1 MHLWPHVVPRTLGRP
16 QQGGDGGV
24 GSAQRVRLAARPVVV
39 RARHRAPAHVTAQAA
54 GRRARAPRAAALI
67 GRPLAAGAWLGGR
80 AVGSDGGVVA
90 EEAVR
95 CGVGPHLYPS
105 PHLPSAGRLLSDDD
119 RAVLQVQGEAVQVR
133 RVLAAGVYCSTAQQC
148 TIQQTTRQC
157 STAQHCTI
165 QQTTGQCS
173 TAQHCAIQHT
183 TGQCSTAQ
191 HCTIQHSTGQS
202 STAQH
207 NTTDYRAMQ
216 YNTKKHSTAQYNR
229 LHGIAVQY
237 NTTQHHTWQ
246 WNTI

>member
-1 MHLWPHVVPRTLGRP
+1 MHRGGVSAGHVVEGGAVVHLWPHVVPRTMGRP

-39 RARHRAPAHVTAQAA
+39 RAWHRAPAHVTAQAA

-95 CGVGPHLYPS
+95 CGVGPHLHPS

-133 RVLAAGVYCSTAQQC
+133 RVLAAGVYCDTVQHSNDQYNRLLGNAAQHSTAQYNRLLGNAVQHN
-148 TIQQTTRQC
+148 
-157 STAQHCTI
+157 TAQR
-165 QQTTGQCS
+165 
-173 TAQHCAIQHT
+173 
-183 TGQCSTAQ
+183 
-191 HCTIQHSTGQS
+191 
-202 STAQH
+202 

-216 YNTKKHSTAQYNR
+216 YSTAQ
-229 LHGIAVQY
+229 HS
-237 NTTQHHTWQ
+237 
-246 WNTI
+246 TIQ